1 MLADMSQ
8 GMVGHKQITDNLTNV
23 WKARFKKAQQALE
36 DVEGMERLQAFS
48 EIMVRARATKCSCMS
63 ALSGHCYADGADATS
78 GGLAAA
84 GLSVA
89 DLLALFADFMLSVG

>member
-23 WKARFKKAQQALE
+23 WKARFEKAQQALE

-48 EIMVRARATKCSCMS
+48 EIMVRARASLCDCTR
-63 ALSGHCYADGADATS
+63 ALRGHC
-78 GGLAAA
+78 
-84 GLSVA
+84 
-89 DLLALFADFMLSVG
+89 